1 MRVAVVGAGSWGTT
15 VAAVMARNADVTL
28 WARRAEVAT
37 EIDSRHTNEAYLP
50 GFELP
55 GSLRAT
61 ADLDTAVADADVVV
75 VGVPSHGFRDIV
87 AAMAP
92 AVRPW
97 IPVMSLTKGFEA
109 STLLRPT
116 EVISQELPGHPV
128 GVLTGPNL
136 AREIMAGQAAAAVIA
151 TEDLHVARALQDLVQ
166 SGLFRVYINH
176 DVIGCEVGGALKN
189 VVALAAG
196 MAEGLGTGD
205 NTRAMVITRGLAELT
220 RLGVA
225 MGAEA
230 QTMSGLAGMGD
241 LLATCVSHHS
251 RNRHVGEQLGRG
263 RPLAEIIDEMNMVA
277 EGVKT
282 SAAVLELGERH
293 DVDLPIC
300 RTIHRVVHEG
310 ATPEEAYAGLLQRA
324 PGHESDSD

>member
-1 MRVAVVGAGSWGTT
+1 MV
-15 VAAVMARNADVTL
+15 
-28 WARRAEVAT
+28 
-37 EIDSRHTNEAYLP
+37 
-50 GFELP
+50 
-55 GSLRAT
+55 
-61 ADLDTAVADADVVV
+61 
-75 VGVPSHGFRDIV
+75 
-87 AAMAP
+87 
-92 AVRPW
+92 
-97 IPVMSLTKGFEA
+97 
-109 STLLRPT
+109 
-116 EVISQELPGHPV
+116 
-128 GVLTGPNL
+128 
-136 AREIMAGQAAAAVIA
+136 
-151 TEDLHVARALQDLVQ
+151 
-166 SGLFRVYINH
+166 
-176 DVIGCEVGGALKN
+176 GCEVGGALKN
-189 VVALAAG
+189 VIALAAG

-230 QTMSGLAGMGD
+230 QTLSGLAGMGD
-241 LLATCVSHHS
+241 LLATCVSQHS

-263 RPLAEIIDEMNMVA
+263 RGLAEIIDEMNMVA